1 MNNTYIEKLNIVGLF
16 DRFNYEIDLSNR
28 LNDFCLITAPNGF
41 GKSTILNIIH
51 NFTSGNYLYFYDE
64 VFQKITFYL
73 NDKEP
78 ITIVKTVTNIEGFE
92 SKSVTISQGNKRKKI
107 KLDLKSFEIESTH
120 RLSMYLPISQVGSN
134 EFIDDETDQVL
145 TKVEV
150 INKFRNHPYLRDTFK
165 EWVWLDEITKNIS
178 CFTITTH
185 RLKVD
190 VELKSRN
197 RRDRYQS
204 NSLLM
209 VSKIA
214 NQIKDE
220 IEKSIRAQ
228 YDEGRIREMSFP
240 TRLIDSLNNDTEVT
254 KDDINNKIQNIQEF
268 EEKYGKLGLV
278 PTSETTQKL
287 SVQAQSTEHA
297 GMLVLKT
304 YLSDILDKFK
314 LLEGLS
320 KKLDV
325 FISSI
330 NNLISFKKIQISNKK
345 GFIVVSNDE
354 RQPDLEIPLS
364 SLSSGEQH
372 LIVLIGQLIFSISEG
387 SLVLIDEPEISFH
400 PEWQEQF
407 LSILTEIQQ
416 LNKFSTV
423 IATHSPMLI
432 QEEYLEDVIELAE
445 LYRKQLDEKTVV
457 DKQ

>member
-1 MNNTYIEKLNIVGLF
+1 
-16 DRFNYEIDLSNR
+16 
-28 LNDFCLITAPNGF
+28 
-41 GKSTILNIIH
+41 
-51 NFTSGNYLYFYDE
+51 
-64 VFQKITFYL
+64 
-73 NDKEP
+73 
-78 ITIVKTVTNIEGFE
+78 
-92 SKSVTISQGNKRKKI
+92 
-107 KLDLKSFEIESTH
+107 
-120 RLSMYLPISQVGSN
+120 
-134 EFIDDETDQVL
+134 
-145 TKVEV
+145 
-150 INKFRNHPYLRDTFK
+150 
-165 EWVWLDEITKNIS
+165 
-178 CFTITTH
+178 
-185 RLKVD
+185 
-190 VELKSRN
+190 
-197 RRDRYQS
+197 
-204 NSLLM
+204 
-209 VSKIA
+209 
-214 NQIKDE
+214 
-220 IEKSIRAQ
+220 
-228 YDEGRIREMSFP
+228 
-240 TRLIDSLNNDTEVT
+240 
-254 KDDINNKIQNIQEF
+254 
-268 EEKYGKLGLV
+268 
-278 PTSETTQKL
+278 
-287 SVQAQSTEHA
+287 
-297 GMLVLKT
+297 MLVLKT